1 MASDATGR
9 RDAPPEPGGTP
20 PGTQGSL
27 FEFSDAAERTSSSEG
42 SSAERAIPPEILA
55 RMRELVELLNR
66 YNYEYYTLGEPS
78 VSDEEYDRLYDEL
91 VGLEKKTGVIL
102 PDSPTQK
109 VGGPILEGFP
119 PHRHKNPLWSLDK
132 VTGAA
137 EFRDWYDRVLRT
149 IAAYRAEHPEEDVP
163 ERPTLVLE
171 YKFDGLTVVLTYEDG
186 LLTAAATRGDGTVG
200 EMVLETVKVIPSVP
214 LSIPEKEG
222 TYEIQGEAVMPL
234 SALAR
239 YNEEHPEKPLKNA
252 RNGVAGALR
261 NYDTSEVRKRQIDIY
276 FYHVNYASRRTF
288 RRHTEMLDFLREMR
302 LKVHP
307 YHKVFT
313 DVEELI
319 REVEAFAP
327 KRAELDIDIDGMV
340 IKIDELRLREILGT
354 TAKYPRWAI
363 AWKFPALEVVTRLVG
378 VEWRV
383 GRTGVVTPT
392 AVLEPVPV
400 GGVIVRHA
408 TLNNV
413 EDIERKGLMFALGRK
428 VRLKRS
434 GDVIP
439 MILGPA
445 EDTPPDETHRIRPPE
460 RCPACGALLER
471 DGPFLYCPN
480 TLSCPPQLARQ
491 IVHYASREAMDVEG
505 LSEKTA
511 ELLVERG
518 LVRTVADLYTLREED
533 LLTLPLFK
541 ERKARKL
548 LAAIEAG
555 KRRPLSRFL
564 YALGIHNVGR
574 ETARV
579 VARRFRTFDAV
590 RRATYEELL
599 EIPGVGEVIAESI
612 VSYFREPHVEEVL
625 ARLAELGVE
634 PLPEAEET
642 RGPHP
647 LAGKTVV
654 ITGTLSSM
662 TREEAKA
669 RLEALGAH
677 VTDSVSRKTDY
688 LVVGANPGSKLAK
701 AEAYGIPRLTEAEF
715 LTLLGG

>member
-1 MASDATGR
+1 VASETGK
-9 RDAPPEPGGTP
+9 
-20 PGTQGSL
+20 L
-27 FEFSDAAERTSSSEG
+27 AAERQISSEV
-42 SSAERAIPPEILA
+42 LA
-55 RMRELVELLNR
+55 HMRELVELLNR

-91 VGLEKKTGVIL
+91 VALEKRTGVVL

-132 VTGAA
+132 VTSAG
-137 EFRDWYDRVLRT
+137 EFRDWYDRVLRA
-149 IAAYRAEHPEEDVP
+149 IAAYRAEHPEEDIP

-186 LLTAAATRGDGTVG
+186 FLTAAATRGDGAVG

-222 TYEIQGEAVMPL
+222 TFEFQGEAMMPL
-234 SALAR
+234 SALER
-239 YNEEHPEKPLKNA
+239 YNEEHPKKPLKNA

-261 NYDTSEVRKRQIDIY
+261 NYDTAEIRKRQIDIY
-276 FYHVNYASRRTF
+276 FYHVNYASQKSF
-288 RRHTEMLDFLREMR
+288 RRHMEMLDFLQAMR

-313 DVEELI
+313 DVEDLI
-319 REVEAFAP
+319 REAEAFAP

-363 AWKFPALEVVTRLVG
+363 AWKFPALEVTTRLVG

-392 AVLEPVPV
+392 AVLEPVPI

-413 EDIERKGLMFALGRK
+413 EDIERKGLTFALGRE

-445 EDTPPDETHRIRPPE
+445 DKTPPDEAHRIRFPE
-460 RCPACGALLER
+460 QCPACGALLEH

-491 IVHYASREAMDVEG
+491 IVHYASREAMDIEG

-548 LAAIEAG
+548 LAAIAAS
-555 KRRPLSRFL
+555 KRRSLSRFL

-579 VARRFRTFDAV
+579 IAGRFRTFDAV
-590 RRATYEELL
+590 RHATYEELT
-599 EIPGVGEVIAESI
+599 EIPGVGVVIAESI

-642 RGPHP
+642 HGPHP

-677 VTDSVSRKTDY
+677 VTDSVSRRTDY
-688 LVVGANPGSKLAK
+688 LVAGENPGSKLVK

-715 LTLLGG
+715 LALLGG